1 MAEVEGWHGGG
12 ADAQVGRVKEQEEE
26 EATTMDVVASV
37 VDEATEEEEDGQRT
51 DYDSEED

>member
-26 EATTMDVVASV
+26 DATMDVVASV
-37 VDEATEEEEDGQRT
+37 VVEATEEEEDGQRT

>member
-1 MAEVEGWHGGG
+1 MAEVEGWHRGG